1 LAKFFIHV
9 GHGGKDSGAVGAT
22 GLKEKDVTLN
32 ISKKIGVYLENHGQI
47 VKLSREVDMD
57 LNSGIAAN
65 MANQWGADYVISIHC
80 NSATNPTATGTET
93 FAYSTA
99 SKGKPLAEKVQRNL
113 VNEIKLAN
121 RGVKY
126 NNKFAILAR
135 PTAPAIL
142 VEVAFINN
150 PREEALLKSDV
161 FLNKIAVGISK
172 GILEHISI
180 PFSMGGIPDNI
191 ISTPT
196 NNIEGG
202 NVGMQNQPSV
212 WAREAWDWCK
222 REKIFDGTMPKDNI
236 TREQVAVI
244 IFRLYQQGRIK

>member
-99 SKGKPLAEKVQRNL
+99 SKGKPLAEKVQKNL

-142 VEVAFINN
+142 VEVAFISN

-180 PFSMGGIPDNI
+180 PFSMSEVSNNI

-196 NNIEGG
+196 NIEGG

-222 REKIFDGTMPKDNI
+222 REGIFDGTTPKENI